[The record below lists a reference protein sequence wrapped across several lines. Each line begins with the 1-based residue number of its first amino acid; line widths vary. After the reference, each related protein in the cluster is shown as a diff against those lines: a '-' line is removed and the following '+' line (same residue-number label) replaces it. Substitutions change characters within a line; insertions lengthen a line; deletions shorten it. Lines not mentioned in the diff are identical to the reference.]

1 MEDFIKVK
9 PIAPYLGG
17 KSKLAKTIC
26 SIIDTT
32 PHKTYAEPFVGMG
45 GILFRKEKPAKADR
59 SITTQK
65 SSKARDPKGKCKARS
80 QIINDYN
87 YDVFTL
93 YRVLQRH
100 YDEFLKQLEYINHS
114 RNHFEH
120 IKALTPSHLTDVE
133 RAARF
138 YYLLRTSFGAMTK
151 SYGVDKTNPDRFN
164 MNKHK
169 KELAKTVNRLRK
181 VAMENLDFESFIKKY
196 DSTETLF
203 YLDPP
208 YYGCENDYGK
218 ELFSR
223 DDFKRIR
230 QTLDKIQGKFILS
243 LNDTPPVRDIFKGYS
258 FKEVEL
264 LYTVTQGKPTNAKE
278 VIISNFDFK

>member
-1 MEDFIKVK
+1 MNDNVVK

-26 SIIDTT
+26 SIIDNT

-45 GILFRKEKPAKADR
+45 GILFRKEKPAKAE
-59 SITTQK
+59 
-65 SSKARDPKGKCKARS
+65 
-80 QIINDYN
+80 IINDYN
-87 YDVFTL
+87 YEVFTL

-114 RNHFEH
+114 RNHFNH
-120 IKALTPSHLTDVE
+120 IKSLNPKHLTDIE
-133 RAARF
+133 RAVRF
-138 YYLLRTSFGAMTK
+138 YFLLRTSFGAMTT

-164 MNKHK
+164 IDKHK
-169 KELAKTVNRLRK
+169 DNLTKTVNRLRR
-181 VAMENLDFESFIKKY
+181 VAMENLDFEKFIKKY
-196 DSTETLF
+196 DSKETLF

-223 DDFKRIR
+223 DDFQRIKE
-230 QTLDKIQGKFILS
+230 TLDSIQGKFILS
-243 LNDTPPVRDIFKGYS
+243 LNDVPEIRNIFNGYN

-264 LYTVTQGKPTNAKE
+264 LYTVTQGKPTKAKE
-278 VIISNFDFK
+278 VIISNFIID